1 MINKLETKFCKVT
14 YLEKQN
20 AVLCEW
26 QQFCKGNDYRQPLEF
41 GLNLL
46 LKTGATTWITDT
58 TNGFENESEDTQW
71 LLEEFLP
78 KVLQTNCKK
87 IVFIMEQN
95 SPLQAEI
102 DAQAVA
108 LGEYFEVLQ
117 VKSLEELEKVQD
129 E

>member
-1 MINKLETKFCKVT
+1 MINKFETEFCKVN

-26 QQFCKGNDYRQPLEF
+26 QQFCQGNDYREPLKF
-41 GLNLL
+41 GLDLL

-71 LLEEFLP
+71 LIGEFLP
-78 KVLQTNCKK
+78 K
-87 IVFIMEQN
+87 
-95 SPLQAEI
+95 
-102 DAQAVA
+102 
-108 LGEYFEVLQ
+108 VLQ

>member
-1 MINKLETKFCKVT
+1 MINKFETEFCKVT

-26 QQFCKGNDYRQPLEF
+26 QQFCQGKDYRQPLEF

-46 LKTGATTWITDT
+46 LRTGATTWITDT
-58 TNGFENESEDTQW
+58 TNGFENEIEDTQW

-78 KVLQTNCKK
+78 KVLQ
-87 IVFIMEQN
+87 
-95 SPLQAEI
+95 
-102 DAQAVA
+102 
-108 LGEYFEVLQ
+108 